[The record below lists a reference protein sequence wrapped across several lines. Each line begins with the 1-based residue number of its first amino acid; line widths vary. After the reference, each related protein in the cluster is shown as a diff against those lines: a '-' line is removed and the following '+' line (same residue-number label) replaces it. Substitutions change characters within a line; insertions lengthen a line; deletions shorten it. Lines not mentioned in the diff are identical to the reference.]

1 MVNLGNRSHGALS
14 TTSTC
19 ALLDADGGRNAGDE
33 IDIRAGKLLDELAG
47 IKAHGIQEPPLPLG
61 KEQIKRPSAFPSS
74 ADVCHYDKPAAPNT
88 QTKGFEIM
96 SARTPKFNAFPRLS

>member
-1 MVNLGNRSHGALS
+1 LGFNRNLAIRTKLRSQPRKEQSEKMVNLGNRSHGALS

-47 IKAHGIQEPPLPLG
+47 IKVHGIQEPPLPLG
-61 KEQIKRPSAFPSS
+61 KEQIKRESAF
-74 ADVCHYDKPAAPNT
+74 A
-88 QTKGFEIM
+88 
-96 SARTPKFNAFPRLS
+96 